1 MDIGLN
7 SDIYT
12 LMADDVGKKV
22 RVKVSFNDN
31 GGTTETVTSDV
42 YPASGTITPGTPTNT
57 APTATDSLVTTDEDT
72 AHHFAAS
79 EFNFNDT
86 DAGDT
91 LASVTVVTLP
101 TVGALALDG
110 TPVTAGKVVEA
121 ADIGTLVFTPAQD
134 ANGTSYASFTFRVSD
149 GTDESAADYSMT
161 VNVTAVNDDATG
173 KPTIMGTAQVGE
185 TPDGGDKRHH
195 GRRRVAVQLHLPV
208 GAGGFGRHVERDGHR
223 FELGHIHA
231 HGGRRG

>member
-1 MDIGLN
+1 MRVDSDGTSNEMDIGSN
-7 SDIYT
+7 SDTYT
-12 LMADDVGKKV
+12 LIADDVGKKV

-79 EFNFNDT
+79 EFNFDDT

-101 TVGALALDG
+101 AAGALALDG
-110 TPVTAGKVVEA
+110 TAVTTGKVVEA
-121 ADIGTLVFTPAQD
+121 EDIGKLVFTPAQD
-134 ANGTSYASFTFRVSD
+134 ANGTSYASFTFKVSD

-173 KPTIMGTAQVGE
+173 KPMISGTAQVG
-185 TPDGGDKRHH
+185 
-195 GRRRVAVQLHLPV
+195 
-208 GAGGFGRHVERDGHR
+208 RDS
-223 FELGHIHA
+223 
-231 HGGRRG
+231 